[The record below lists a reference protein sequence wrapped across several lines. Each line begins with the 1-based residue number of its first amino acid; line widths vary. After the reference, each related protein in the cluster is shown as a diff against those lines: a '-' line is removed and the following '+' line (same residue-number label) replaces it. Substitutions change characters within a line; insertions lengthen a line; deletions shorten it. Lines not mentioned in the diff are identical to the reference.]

1 MYFDENDTQNVPVKT
16 NDVVFGLHAVF
27 ACVVTILQCVFYEV
41 IIFLISATIIEIG
54 LLIIARPVNNV
65 ILLILLFSKLPERRS
80 KSI

>member
-1 MYFDENDTQNVPVKT
+1 MQRTVLILSLQQMYCSTNHTQLIPVKI

-54 LLIIARPVNNV
+54 L
-65 ILLILLFSKLPERRS
+65 
-80 KSI
+80 